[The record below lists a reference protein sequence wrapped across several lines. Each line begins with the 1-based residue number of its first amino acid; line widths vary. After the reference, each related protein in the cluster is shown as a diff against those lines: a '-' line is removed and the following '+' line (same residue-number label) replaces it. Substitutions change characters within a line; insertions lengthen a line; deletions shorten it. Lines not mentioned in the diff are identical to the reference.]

1 MTAHDVILC
10 AIVGGHRPP
19 YKGTA
24 GTRIS
29 HGFESVQSVAYFF
42 SISGNKFIP
51 GTVDRLEMLGICR
64 IVL

>member
-1 MTAHDVILC
+1 MTAHDVIL
-10 AIVGGHRPP
+10 ARLWAVIDRPH
-19 YKGTA
+19 KGTA

-42 SISGNKFIP
+42 SISGNKLIP
-51 GTVDRLEMLGICR
+51 GTVNRLEMLGICR